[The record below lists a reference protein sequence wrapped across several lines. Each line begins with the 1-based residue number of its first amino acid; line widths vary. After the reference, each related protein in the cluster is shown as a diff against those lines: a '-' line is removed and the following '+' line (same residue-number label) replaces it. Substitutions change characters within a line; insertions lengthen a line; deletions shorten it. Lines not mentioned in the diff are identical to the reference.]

1 MTSLQRNCL
10 TGPHTFI
17 ASSFTSTH
25 SPCGL
30 SVETNAIKASVPK
43 LFNCPGSRFPRPLS
57 RAGQRCGVSAAL
69 RTYNI
74 VGSLLTSVASDTDN
88 SSSRSHWPCPALSP
102 LGSRAVQKH
111 NPSLPLRATSQV
123 KKGLLAAVRVEA
135 GLHPNHEDARAWRH
149 LLRPPQENQPIPSR
163 HPE

>member
-1 MTSLQRNCL
+1 MRTSPLQRMTSLQRNCL

-25 SPCGL
+25 FPCGS

-43 LFNCPGSRFPRPLS
+43 LFNCPVSRFPRPLS

-102 LGSRAVQKH
+102 LGSRAVH
-111 NPSLPLRATSQV
+111 NHNTTSPPTSNYTFIN
-123 KKGLLAAVRVEA
+123 GISRLAST
-135 GLHPNHEDARAWRH
+135 G
-149 LLRPPQENQPIPSR
+149 ENES
-163 HPE
+163 HH